1 MNLTK
6 NCRPPE
12 KPVVRAPDL
21 VRERVGPV
29 MFGSIKA
36 FILNLV
42 GDATPRDRL
51 EQNNRLT
58 AITAL
63 LIRVATV
70 HCEISRARRA
80 KLHAIL
86 QSRYGLEDIAAARL
100 IVDADA
106 IAGSAIDL
114 YRFTRPLNEVLDDE
128 GRRRIVQMMWEI
140 VYADRRVN
148 EFEENIIWRAADLLG
163 VSTRQRVE
171 LRQKILA
178 GLDVSTAAG
187 TACYPSIA
195 ASAVTGD

>member
-1 MNLTK
+1 M
-6 NCRPPE
+6 R
-12 KPVVRAPDL
+12 
-21 VRERVGPV
+21 
-29 MFGSIKA
+29 
-36 FILNLV
+36 
-42 GDATPRDRL
+42 
-51 EQNNRLT
+51 
-58 AITAL
+58 
-63 LIRVATV
+63 
-70 HCEISRARRA
+70 
-80 KLHAIL
+80 
-86 QSRYGLEDIAAARL
+86 DIAAARL
-100 IVDADA
+100 IVDSDA

>member
-1 MNLTK
+1 
-6 NCRPPE
+6 
-12 KPVVRAPDL
+12 
-21 VRERVGPV
+21 

-36 FILNLV
+36 FISDLV
-42 GDATPRDRL
+42 SDANQRGYL
-51 EQNNRLT
+51 EQKDRLT

-70 HCEISRARRA
+70 HHEISEARQA

-86 QSRYGLEDIAAARL
+86 RSCYGLDDVAAAQL
-100 IVDADA
+100 IFDADA
-106 IAGSAIDL
+106 IARTAIDL

-163 VSTRQRVE
+163 VSSRQRVE
-171 LRQKILA
+171 LRQRIVANMEALTPA
-178 GLDVSTAAG
+178 GFADFPIMAS
-187 TACYPSIA
+187 
-195 ASAVTGD
+195 SAVTGD

>member
-1 MNLTK
+1 VKYFGLM
-6 NCRPPE
+6 
-12 KPVVRAPDL
+12 
-21 VRERVGPV
+21 

-36 FILNLV
+36 FISKFVEDTNQRSYFEQK
-42 GDATPRDRL
+42 GRL
-51 EQNNRLT
+51 I

-70 HCEISRARRA
+70 HREISEARRA

-86 QSRYGLEDIAAARL
+86 RSRYGLDDIAAAQL
-100 IVDADA
+100 IFDADA
-106 IAGSAIDL
+106 IARTAIDL

-163 VSTRQRVE
+163 VSSRQRVE
-171 LRQKILA
+171 LRQKIMANMEALTPA
-178 GLDVSTAAG
+178 KFAD
-187 TACYPSIA
+187 YPNIA
-195 ASAVTGD
+195 SSVVTGD